1 MLPPV
6 DVSSVMSLRA
16 RILASSEQLGAL
28 ARPAA
33 APPVASVSEP
43 AKDALPFQAAMS
55 DALKAVSAVQAESSA
70 QSAAYERGDTMD
82 LAQVMIARQKASL
95 AFEATLQVRN
105 RLLGAYKDVMSMPL

>member
-6 DVSSVMSLRA
+6 DVASVLSLRA

-28 ARPAA
+28 TRGPAA
-33 APPVASVSEP
+33 VAGAVP
-43 AKDALPFQAAMS
+43 GQAAGAVPFEAAMS
-55 DALKAVSAVQAESSA
+55 DALKAVSAVQDEASA
-70 QSAAYERGDTMD
+70 QTAAYERGETQD

>member
-28 ARPAA
+28 TRPA
-33 APPVASVSEP
+33 PVAEP
-43 AKDALPFQAAMS
+43 VPFQAAMS
-55 DALKAVSAVQAESSA
+55 DALKAVSAVQAEASA
-70 QSAAYERGDTMD
+70 QSAAYERGDTQD
-82 LAQVMIARQKASL
+82 LAQVMLARQKASL

>member
-33 APPVASVSEP
+33 APVASVAAP

>member
-16 RILASSEQLGAL
+16 RILASSESLGAL
-28 ARPAA
+28 AKAQPVA
-33 APPVASVSEP
+33 APKAGEP
-43 AKDALPFQAAMS
+43 ASGAMPFEAAMS
-55 DALKAVSAVQAESSA
+55 DALKAVSAVQNEASA
-70 QSAAYERGDTMD
+70 QSAAYERGDTQD

>member
-6 DVSSVMSLRA
+6 DISSVMSMRA
-16 RILASSEQLGAL
+16 RAQPAVPPSAEPTSVPFAS
-28 ARPAA
+28 
-33 APPVASVSEP
+33 
-43 AKDALPFQAAMS
+43 AMS
-55 DALKAVSAVQAESSA
+55 DALKAVSAVQNEAGA
-70 QSAAYERGDTMD
+70 QSAAYERGDTQD

>member
-28 ARPAA
+28 TRPQVPIAVA
-33 APPVASVSEP
+33 EPV
-43 AKDALPFQAAMS
+43 PFQAAMS
-55 DALKAVSAVQAESSA
+55 DALKAVSAVRAEASA
-70 QSAAYERGDTMD
+70 QSAAYERGDTQD
-82 LAQVMIARQKASL
+82 LAQVMLARQKASL